1 MTLSSAPSKLPGF
14 PWPGRKPFYGW
25 IIVIT
30 GAVYQFFQGMF
41 SQGFATYLGPLRNDF
56 GWSRAVLAGPRS
68 VTQVQTAVTGPI
80 EGYLVDRFGP
90 RKVVA
95 TGIFTMGLGLI
106 LFGLT
111 QSLWMFYVSIM
122 VAALGAGLQG
132 LLVMSVTVNNWFNQK
147 RTIAQS
153 VMGLGYSLA
162 GVIGIPALILVQ
174 NQVGWRPSA
183 IGTGLLIWAV
193 GLPCSML
200 LRTKPELFGLLP
212 DGDSPDKVGR
222 EGNTVSSRGYD
233 FTLAE
238 AIRTRAFWLLASGW
252 GISNIGIMGAQ
263 VHLFLH
269 LEQGVGLPRAT
280 VALVW
285 TVASLSSIPARLA
298 GGFFGDRFPKNIM
311 LAVSMV
317 FMAAA
322 VFLLAIATSAQL
334 AFAYAVLFGIG
345 WGMRTPIVNAIQGE
359 YFGRKSQ
366 GLIRGWLQ
374 SLSLPLTIAVP
385 VVSGLMADAQST
397 YTPTFIVLSL
407 VMLLGSGLVL
417 LATSPWLPPNP
428 E

>member
-1 MTLSSAPSKLPGF
+1 
-14 PWPGRKPFYGW
+14 
-25 IIVIT
+25 
-30 GAVYQFFQGMF
+30 
-41 SQGFATYLGPLRNDF
+41 
-56 GWSRAVLAGPRS
+56 
-68 VTQVQTAVTGPI
+68 
-80 EGYLVDRFGP
+80 
-90 RKVVA
+90 
-95 TGIFTMGLGLI
+95 
-106 LFGLT
+106 
-111 QSLWMFYVSIM
+111 
-122 VAALGAGLQG
+122 
-132 LLVMSVTVNNWFNQK
+132 
-147 RTIAQS
+147 
-153 VMGLGYSLA
+153 
-162 GVIGIPALILVQ
+162 
-174 NQVGWRPSA
+174 
-183 IGTGLLIWAV
+183 
-193 GLPCSML
+193 ML

-359 YFGRKSQ
+359 YFG
-366 GLIRGWLQ
+366 
-374 SLSLPLTIAVP
+374 
-385 VVSGLMADAQST
+385 
-397 YTPTFIVLSL
+397 
-407 VMLLGSGLVL
+407 
-417 LATSPWLPPNP
+417 
-428 E
+428 